1 MMTLNKLKKDALN
14 SNIPIVKDNTLNVI
28 LDIIAKN
35 NIRNI
40 LEIGTATAYSAIN
53 FALANKDIKV
63 FTIEKNQNRFLDA
76 KKNIDEFKLEKQIKV
91 VCADANQYLSTT
103 TFFDD
108 YISFLEEDKFDLLF
122 IDAAKGQY
130 INFLKLGLK
139 HLKKDGIIIADN
151 VLFKGYVLGEYN
163 EKKHRTIVNNLRKF
177 IDIMQ
182 DKTKFETEILDI
194 DDGLLFSHKK

>member
-1 MMTLNKLKKDALN
+1 MMTLNKLKQDALN
-14 SNIPIVKDNTLNVI
+14 SNIPIIKDNTLNVI
-28 LDIIAKN
+28 LDIITKN
-35 NIRNI
+35 NTRNI

-53 FALANKDIKV
+53 FALVNKDIKV
-63 FTIEKNQNRFLDA
+63 FTIEKDQNRFLLA
-76 KKNIDEFKLEKQIKV
+76 EKNIKDFKLEKQIKV
-91 VCADANQYLSTT
+91 VCADANKYLSTT
-103 TFFDD
+103 AFFDD
-108 YISFLEEDKFDLLF
+108 YTGLIEDNKFDLLF

-130 INFLKLGLK
+130 INFLELGLK

-151 VLFKGYVLGEYN
+151 VLFKGYVLGDYN

-194 DDGLLFSHKK
+194 DDGLLISHKK